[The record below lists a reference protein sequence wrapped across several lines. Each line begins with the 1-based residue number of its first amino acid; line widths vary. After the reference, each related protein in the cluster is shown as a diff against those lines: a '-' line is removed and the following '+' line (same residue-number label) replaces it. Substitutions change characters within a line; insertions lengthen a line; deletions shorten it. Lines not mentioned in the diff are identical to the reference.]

1 MHERIAYAVTV
12 AAVAAAF
19 LVFRPADDGI
29 VSAAVAEPPLF
40 SAPDVTPV
48 SDLAPS
54 SGEHTIHRNL
64 FAFDEPAPRV
74 EVAPVATRAV
84 EVTPPPAIVAAPA
97 DVAPAVPQP
106 PSFDFRYIGR
116 FGTDADPI
124 AAFARNGEIVNA
136 RRGETIDGRFVVRA
150 IGIESVD
157 LGFVDFPSADAKRV
171 KMGE

>member
-12 AAVAAAF
+12 LIVAGAF
-19 LVFRPADDGI
+19 LVFRPADDGF

-48 SDLAPS
+48 ADFEPH
-54 SGEHTIHRNL
+54 SGAHAVRRNL
-64 FAFDEPAPRV
+64 FAFDEPAPRIERPAAPRV
-74 EVAPVATRAV
+74 AEVPVAPPIIAAPI
-84 EVTPPPAIVAAPA
+84 EVPPAA
-97 DVAPAVPQP
+97 PQP
-106 PSFDFRYIGR
+106 PAFDFRYIGH
-116 FGTDADPI
+116 FGPEADPI

-136 RRGETIDGRFVVRA
+136 RRGETIDGRFVVHA

-157 LGFVDFPSADAKRV
+157 IRFVGFPSAAPKRV